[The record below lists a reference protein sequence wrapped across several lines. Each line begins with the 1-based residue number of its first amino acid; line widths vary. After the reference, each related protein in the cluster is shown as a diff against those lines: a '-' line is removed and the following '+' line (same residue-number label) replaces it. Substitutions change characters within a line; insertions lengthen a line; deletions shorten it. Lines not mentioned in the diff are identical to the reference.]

1 MVEEKQPRVRSLN
14 GFLKWAA
21 RFRDAPYLF
30 RGVSD
35 RAYEIEASAYRRLSP
50 KVEKTPAQLLKINRD
65 LINKARLLGHDWQ
78 NGQPLSDLDLLAQLQ
93 HYGAA
98 TCLIDF
104 TRNAMVA
111 LWMACQPSTENEDA
125 DGKIFAVCTENVPQL
140 EYVTPEML
148 MGTNHK
154 IESFFEEKEKGYQLF
169 QWQPKYQ
176 NNRIIAQQ
184 SVFIFGAADI
194 PVESQCII
202 PATGKVNLLKYLE
215 RISGIAEESLFPD
228 FDGFAR
234 QHAWNKPY
242 ITPDAQD
249 KLQLGRDALQR
260 ERRDGGVPSIDEAPS
275 PKSPSPEASSPET
288 VSRLDPFGDGE

>member
-1 MVEEKQPRVRSLN
+1 MTEEKPPRVRSLN

-21 RFRDAPYLF
+21 QLRDAPYLF

-35 RAYEIEASAYRRLSP
+35 RSYDVEASAYRRLSP
-50 KVEKTPAQLLKINRD
+50 KEEKIPAQLLKINRD
-65 LINKARLLGHDWQ
+65 LINKARLQDHDWK
-78 NGQPLSDLDLLAQLQ
+78 NGQLLSDLDLLAQLQ

-104 TRNAMVA
+104 TRNALVA
-111 LWMACQPSTENEDA
+111 LWMACQTSTENADA

-140 EYVTPEML
+140 AQVTPEML
-148 MGTNHK
+148 TGQEHK
-154 IESFFEEKEKGYQLF
+154 IESFFEEKEKGYPLY

-184 SVFIFGAADI
+184 SVFIFGGADI
-194 PVESQCII
+194 PVEFECII
-202 PATGKVNLLKYLE
+202 LAPGKERLLKSLE
-215 RISGIAEESLFPD
+215 RMSGIAEASLFPD

-242 ITPDAQD
+242 STPDAQD
-249 KLQLGRDALQR
+249 NVQLGKETLQR
-260 ERRDGGVPSIDEAPS
+260 EKPDGRAPFTDEAPS
-275 PKSPSPEASSPET
+275 PKIPSPEAISLEASKP
-288 VSRLDPFGDGE
+288 RGDKK